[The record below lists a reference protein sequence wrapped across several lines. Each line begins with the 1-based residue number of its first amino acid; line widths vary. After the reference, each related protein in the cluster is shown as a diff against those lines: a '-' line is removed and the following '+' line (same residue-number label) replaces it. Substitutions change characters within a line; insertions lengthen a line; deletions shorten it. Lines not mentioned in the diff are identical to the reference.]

1 MARSIYHCSVRD
13 EQSRTGTGAGPGH
26 HVEPRFHRFVAI
38 GDSTTEGMDD
48 PAVSGGYRGWADR
61 LAERLAS
68 LEPDFQY
75 ANLAVRGRYVQQVL
89 DEQLVPALAMRPDL
103 ISVIAGVN
111 DLLRPSCDPVEVVG
125 KLDVMYRAAAATGAT
140 VLTITQP
147 DPVEVLRM
155 ARPIRRRLFAYNEAI
170 RASAARHGVLL
181 VDFERIPV
189 ATHPLF
195 WSEDRLHLNSLGHT
209 RMAATVA
216 AALGVPERLGDP
228 GIGTGFRFGTELPP
242 VPVLDRRTMLAR
254 DATWLGQYF
263 APWLWR
269 YLRGRSS
276 GDGLV
281 AKRTELGRI
290 ARQSEDAQ
298 N

>member
-1 MARSIYHCSVRD
+1 M
-13 EQSRTGTGAGPGH
+13 
-26 HVEPRFHRFVAI
+26 AI
-38 GDSTTEGMDD
+38 GDSTTEGLDD

-61 LAERLAS
+61 LAERLGT
-68 LEPDFQY
+68 LEPDFRY
-75 ANLAVRGRYVQQVL
+75 ANLAVRGRYVEQVRA
-89 DEQLVPALAMRPDL
+89 EQLAPALAMRPDL

-111 DLLRPSCDPVEVVG
+111 DLLRPRCDPADVVEG
-125 KLDVMYRAAAATGAT
+125 LDEMYRAAAATGAT

-147 DPVEVLRM
+147 NPVAVLRM
-155 ARPIRRRLFAYNEAI
+155 ARPIQRRLFAYNEAI

-181 VDFERIPV
+181 VDFERIPI

-216 AALGVPERLGDP
+216 AALGLPARPGDP
-228 GIGTGFRFGTELPP
+228 GIDGGAELPP
-242 VPVLDRRTMLAR
+242 VPVLDRRALLTR
-254 DATWLGQYF
+254 DAAWLGQYF

-276 GDGLV
+276 GDGLL
-281 AKRTELGRI
+281 AKRPELAPI

>member
-1 MARSIYHCSVRD
+1 MD
-13 EQSRTGTGAGPGH
+13 EQPITRTGAGPGH
-26 HVEPRFHRFVAI
+26 HTEPRFRRFVAI

-61 LAERLAS
+61 LAERLAT

-75 ANLAVRGRYVQQVL
+75 ANLAVRGRYVEQVL
-89 DEQLVPALAMRPDL
+89 AEQLAPALAMRPDL

-111 DLLRPSCDPVEVVG
+111 NLLQPRCDPLEVVDM
-125 KLDVMYRAAAATGAT
+125 LDQMYRAAAATGAT

-147 DPVEVLRM
+147 DPVAVLRM

-181 VDFERIPV
+181 VDFERIAI

-216 AALGVPERLGDP
+216 AALGLPERLGDP
-228 GIGTGFRFGTELPP
+228 GIDTGAELPP
-242 VPVLDRRTMLAR
+242 VPVLSRRALLAR
-254 DATWLGQYF
+254 DAAWLSGYF
-263 APWLWR
+263 LPWLWR
-269 YLRGRSS
+269 DLRGYSL

-281 AKRTELGRI
+281 AKRPELTPI